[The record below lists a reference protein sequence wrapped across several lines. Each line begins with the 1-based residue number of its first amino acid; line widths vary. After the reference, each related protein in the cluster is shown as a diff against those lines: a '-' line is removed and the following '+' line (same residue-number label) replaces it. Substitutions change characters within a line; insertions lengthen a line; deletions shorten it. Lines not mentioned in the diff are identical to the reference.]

1 MSLWSNDLIKKCI
14 IGIVHRSASQRSDEF
29 ESFLSNFWVFTS
41 EYLQSQTLPYFVIVM
56 QEIRNGWCHIT
67 TTEKP
72 DLKFPQLLTGSNK
85 LAKHYCQCAELLCIL
100 PKLSTANYF
109 CWVRPVSRVVYSPQ
123 MSCLGLCK
131 S

>member
-1 MSLWSNDLIKKCI
+1 MHYWHCAQICQPKI
-14 IGIVHRSASQRSDEF
+14 WWV
-29 ESFLSNFWVFTS
+29 WVFSIKLLSFYFGIFAITNF
-41 EYLQSQTLPYFVIVM
+41 TLLYYFVIVM

-67 TTEKP
+67 TTVKP

-131 S
+131 SWCLSDK